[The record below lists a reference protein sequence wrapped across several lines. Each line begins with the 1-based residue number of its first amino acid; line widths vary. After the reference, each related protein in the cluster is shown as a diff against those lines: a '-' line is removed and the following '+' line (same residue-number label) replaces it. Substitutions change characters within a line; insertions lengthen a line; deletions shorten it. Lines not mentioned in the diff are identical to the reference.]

1 MAGGGG
7 ELNRQKK
14 FLPQI
19 FIFYLCGR
27 GVSSF
32 LIHPPPQPPIP
43 TSPDP
48 THAFAWSC
56 SGKIFIPF
64 HITKDISIDV
74 SAFDCDQRQIK
85 ENLDTSSPINHYFT
99 CSPTF
104 AIKLYCIVF
113 HYSLIM
119 TSNPTLH
126 FYQISLE
133 TNFVHHVP
141 KFLA

>member
-1 MAGGGG
+1 MGGGG
-7 ELNRQKK
+7 GGAKPTKK
-14 FLPQI
+14 VSAPNFHILSLREGGKLLPN
-19 FIFYLCGR
+19 
-27 GVSSF
+27 
-32 LIHPPPQPPIP
+32 PPPQPPIP

-56 SGKIFIPF
+56 SGKIFILF